1 MDKIKEIF
9 KMALHPSQWK
19 ELFTRYREII
29 MYVIFGALT
38 TLVSIVTYFIIRCI
52 FPSEESVPLSLKWTY
67 RLNFSGGDFN
77 GIAQHHIVDSVGDIC
92 VYHEQDMGIS
102 KQGKGLCKEHPS
114 GSVILCGKAV
124 HAVC

>member
-29 MYVIFGALT
+29 I
-38 TLVSIVTYFIIRCI
+38 
-52 FPSEESVPLSLKWTY
+52 
-67 RLNFSGGDFN
+67 N
-77 GIAQHHIVDSVGDIC
+77 GIAQHHIVDSGGDIC
-92 VYHEQDMGIS
+92 VYHKQDMGIS
-102 KQGKGLCKEHPS
+102 KQGKGLCKKHPS

>member
-1 MDKIKEIF
+1 
-9 KMALHPSQWK
+9 MALHPSQWK

-29 MYVIFGALT
+29 MYVLYNPLYIPERRKR
-38 TLVSIVTYFIIRCI
+38 TYVFKMDVQAQFQRRG
-52 FPSEESVPLSLKWTY
+52 F
-67 RLNFSGGDFN
+67 FN

-102 KQGKGLCKEHPS
+102 KQGKGCRQEYS
-114 GSVILCGKAV
+114 TGTVILCGKAV